1 MRQRTIIGLCLT
13 AGWFMPIHQA
23 HAQPTPQVVAVL
35 DALERAGD
43 KISDL
48 QTDLRF
54 ETFNT
59 ILEDRITKTGELLY
73 KKQDPNALF
82 LVRFDRLSQGGVT
95 NENREWHFFDGNWYT
110 EAREMT
116 RQVIRREIVRPGEK
130 INPFELG
137 KGPFPLPFGQKK
149 SEMLQRFDIALLP
162 TSGNDPPGSTHLQC
176 VPKAGEELADKYV
189 ALHLFVDEKT
199 DLPAK
204 IIAEQTDDNVIT
216 VWFDNLRINPG
227 LPGSVFKL
235 PPEAADWDTET
246 ESLPP
251 DPE

>member
-1 MRQRTIIGLCLT
+1 MPNPTIIGLCLT
-13 AGWFMPIHQA
+13 AACILPLHRA

-35 DALERAGD
+35 DSLERAGD
-43 KISDL
+43 KITDL

-59 ILEDRITKTGELLY
+59 VLEDRITKTGRLLY

-95 NENREWHFFDGNWYT
+95 NENREWHLFDGNWYI

-149 SEMLQRFDIALLP
+149 TEMLQRFDIVLLP
-162 TSGNDPPGSTHLQC
+162 TSGNEPPASAHLKC
-176 VPKAGEELADKYV
+176 VPKAGEELADKYL
-189 ALHLFVDEKT
+189 ALHLFVDQKT

-204 IIAEQTDDNVIT
+204 IIAEQTDDNVVT
-216 VWFDNLRINPG
+216 VWFDKLRVNPG
-227 LPGSVFKL
+227 LPGSQFQL
-235 PPEAADWDTET
+235 PPEAAKWDVET
-246 ESLPP
+246 EPLPP
-251 DPE
+251 DPK